1 MTGCGLR
8 TSADLRQREL
18 GGGTAGT
25 GGVGAATHTWV
36 SLAEGSP
43 GQCDCVPRVYGRS
56 LSAAVVVARESVG
69 PDRCHGPA
77 VARQLRLPAVGCV
90 PGRRVRRCDSC
101 ASGATW
107 CDRPRSGVPGLH
119 SEGVVAAQLR
129 RGSRRSRNRGRSWGS
144 RAAGPGDTRG
154 AGSHHNKDGRAPSIR
169 AIFIFPPMSPSDAG
183 ELLSG
188 VSPSCRGDMSY

>member
-18 GGGTAGT
+18 GSGTAGT
-25 GGVGAATHTWV
+25 GGIGAATHTWV
-36 SLAEGSP
+36 SLAECSS
-43 GQCDCVPRVYGRS
+43 GQCDCVPGVYGRS

-77 VARQLRLPAVGCV
+77 VASQLRLPAVGCV
-90 PGRRVRRCDSC
+90 PSRRVRRCDGC

-119 SEGVVAAQLR
+119 SEGVGAAQLR

-144 RAAGPGDTRG
+144 RTAGPGDTRG
-154 AGSHHNKDGRAPSIR
+154 AGSHHNKDGRATKHPYDIH
-169 AIFIFPPMSPSDAG
+169 
-183 ELLSG
+183 
-188 VSPSCRGDMSY
+188 VSPNVAVRCR